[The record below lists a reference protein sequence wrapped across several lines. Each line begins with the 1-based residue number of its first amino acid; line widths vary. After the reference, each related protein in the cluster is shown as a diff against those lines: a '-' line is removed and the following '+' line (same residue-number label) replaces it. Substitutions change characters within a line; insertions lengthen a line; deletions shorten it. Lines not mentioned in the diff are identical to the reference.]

1 MCIRDS
7 KKSVRTKRERKNG
20 QTHGFVGG
28 RGNAVGLHVKT
39 EHNLRRQKLYPDKNP
54 RKRAINAIANC
65 KKKVRKARNFANPFL
80 WDYYEKKMGNS
91 DSSELNENATVIAAV
106 SRPHFYALII
116 K

>member
-1 MCIRDS
+1 M
-7 KKSVRTKRERKNG
+7 
-20 QTHGFVGG
+20 
-28 RGNAVGLHVKT
+28 
-39 EHNLRRQKLYPDKNP
+39 P
-54 RKRAINAIANC
+54 C

-106 SRPHFYALII
+106 SRPHFYTLII